1 MRLELRTVN
10 REESFRVDRV
20 NKKSNAHN
28 VKLKVSSKFTEI
40 ELDTTYGKNSI
51 KWILF
56 QKFEHYE
63 YAW

>member
-51 KWILF
+51 K
-56 QKFEHYE
+56 
-63 YAW
+63 